1 MEARKLLEYYYNFIL
16 FRPEYPM
23 LKKTDHL
30 VTDDRTYVPYESIF
44 GGESINGYNLYI
56 GQAEIED
63 LIWSMGEEVPD
74 GGAKAYLCMIRT
86 DKRGYYVKNSFFIS
100 PVLFALAKIL
110 KEKKPGTQL
119 DLTLI
124 NRAND
129 EMDEFLGTFD
139 RKLEYREL
147 KEIFSYVANKLNLSE
162 FLQGFS
168 TLIQERDIY
177 GHSIPDGHLRDLEE
191 ILSSDKECPGIETMA
206 RNVKNVLKNASPLDE
221 NYTPERVKE
230 MISPEKNSL
239 GMWPGHDKITLR
251 EQLVINQIINGRD
264 KPFTYF
270 RMIHDKDQ
278 ALRLLP
284 EIITANLIERAAAM
298 TRYSKPDDAFTEKP
312 FKDNKEF
319 ASAYH
324 MPEERLLN
332 NALIMMGKDQG
343 FIDDLEQN
351 LDQVMTA
358 LDPNPYFLN
367 GQKPYMVQKFS
378 NNRDVIKFIRD
389 VYKGKKDKGLA
400 DQLEGE
406 TYDWEEARKSFRE
419 VLDRVLIKREEIM
432 QEYRTTFGYQDLLE
446 KGSAASVRVEEL
458 KARIES
464 SEASREFKE
473 KEMEKLT
480 AVLEEH
486 ELSMQELQNE
496 MGFLRKYFPFFFQND
511 EKVIRYR
518 SMVEDHK
525 KYLEEM
531 EEEKRELNMILSEY
545 HSLKDELE
553 QEDNNYKTRKT
564 QLEDSAQD
572 IASYRVKYG
581 KGFTDDEILHRLV
594 RENLKQDSGVWLSE
608 EYNDLRKELL
618 AESLK
623 VHRAFLSNSRAF
635 KTDLMLFV
643 RMLEGKIQDRDLD
656 RVYIDLVKV
665 YSMITPVLFI
675 GTDYAPYFLAVAEPY
690 EFKSVFIPEA
700 AQLPLAESAG
710 ILWRFKQVTSFNLT
724 GDHWSFPETPQVIA
738 KNLSTSILGVKDPEI
753 LDLSLADI
761 LNIL

>member
-16 FRPEYPM
+16 FRPEYPAM
-23 LKKTDHL
+23 KKTDHL

-44 GGESINGYNLYI
+44 GGESVNGYNLYI
-56 GQAEIED
+56 GQTQIED
-63 LIWSMGEEVPD
+63 LVWSIGEEGPD
-74 GGAKAYLCMIRT
+74 SGTKAYLCMIRT
-86 DKRGYYVKNSFFIS
+86 DKRGYYVKDSFFIS
-100 PVLFALAKIL
+100 PVIFALAKIL

-129 EMDEFLGTFD
+129 EMDEFLSTFD

-147 KEIFSYVANKLNLSE
+147 KEIYRYVVNKLNLSE
-162 FLQGFS
+162 FLSGFM

-177 GHSIPDGHLRDLEE
+177 GHNIPDGHLRDLEE
-191 ILSSDKECPGIETMA
+191 ILSSDKECSKIELVA

-221 NYTPERVKE
+221 DYTPERVKE
-230 MISPEKNSL
+230 MTSPEKNSL

-251 EQLVINQIINGRD
+251 EQLVLNQIINGRD

-270 RMIHDKDQ
+270 RMVHDQAQ

-312 FKDNKEF
+312 FQDNKEF
-319 ASAYH
+319 ASAYYL
-324 MPEERLLN
+324 PEKRLLN
-332 NALIMMGKDQG
+332 NSLIMMGKDNG
-343 FIDDLEQN
+343 FINGLEAN

-358 LDPNPYFLN
+358 LHPSPYFMN

-378 NNRDVIKFIRD
+378 NNRDVIEFIRD
-389 VYKGKKDKGLA
+389 VYKGQQDAGLA
-400 DQLEGE
+400 NQLEGE
-406 TYDWEEARKSFRE
+406 VKDWESARKSFRE

-446 KGSAASVRVEEL
+446 KGSTASVRVEEL
-458 KARIES
+458 KAKVES

-473 KEMEKLT
+473 KEIEKLT
-480 AVLEEH
+480 AVIEEH
-486 ELSMQELQNE
+486 DLTMQELQND
-496 MGFLRKYFPFFFQND
+496 MGFLRKYLPFFFKND

-518 SMVEDHK
+518 SLVEEDK

-545 HSLKDELE
+545 HNLKNELE
-553 QEDNNYKTRKT
+553 EEDNNYKVRKS
-564 QLEDSAQD
+564 QLEESARA
-572 IASYRVKYG
+572 IASYRNKYG
-581 KGFTDDEILHRLV
+581 KAFSDDEILHRLV
-594 RENLKQDSGVWLSE
+594 RDNLKQDAGLWLNE

-623 VHRAFLSNSRAF
+623 VHRAFFSNSRAF
-635 KTDLMLFV
+635 KTDLMLFTRV
-643 RMLEGKIQDRDLD
+643 LEGKIQDRDLD
-656 RVYIDLVKV
+656 RVYIDLVNV
-665 YSMITPVLFI
+665 FSMITPVLFI
-675 GTDYAPYFLAVAEPY
+675 GTDYAPYFLAVAEPND
-690 EFKSVFIPEA
+690 FKSVIIPEA

-710 ILWRFKQVTSFNLT
+710 ILWRFNQITSFNLT
-724 GDHWSFPETPQVIA
+724 GDHWSGPETPNVIA
-738 KNLSTSILGVKDPEI
+738 KNLSTRILGVKDPEI